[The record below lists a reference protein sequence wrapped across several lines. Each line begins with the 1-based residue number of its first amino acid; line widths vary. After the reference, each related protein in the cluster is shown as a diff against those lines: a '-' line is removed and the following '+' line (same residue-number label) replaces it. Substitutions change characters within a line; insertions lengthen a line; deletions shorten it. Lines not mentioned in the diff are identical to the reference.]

1 MKALANCEQG
11 LSEEQKLQ
19 ARTNIGAI
27 GGVKVTD
34 SSGTTELVP
43 DANGK
48 VTVDLTNAGKV
59 QSDWD
64 ETNDVEPSYIRN
76 KPNLSGFATK
86 TELTE
91 GLAGKQNTLTAG
103 DNIVI
108 NGDTIS
114 ATAEPQ
120 QQADWAQTDSSA
132 VDYIKNKP
140 TLATVATTGSYND
153 LTDKPSI
160 PAAQV
165 QSDWNQTDNTQV
177 DYIKNKPAQMETKPL
192 VAGTN
197 MEFVSASDSVT
208 INTTATK
215 VVTRA
220 YPYTTDV
227 PLASMGIY
235 NPGSTYGSVVQD
247 GAGNTI
253 GFLAPKHSGQP
264 DVNKVLTVVDDDG
277 FKLEWVDAQSGLFVA
292 LWDGVSGTKTTF
304 SDVFQ
309 AYQAGKAVILK
320 WKDGATAYD
329 YAVLSKITLT
339 YAVFTQLRANE
350 TASVPNNTHNA
361 YTVLLKDDDSYTFQ
375 NVRLNVSAGA
385 NVNIADSQS
394 SDTKE
399 IAVPSVVKY
408 DSPMMVDDYSTT
420 EKYTPYWTVCGGHM
434 QLRMH
439 IRSMTGSNTDS
450 VETICIKSPNSRPYY
465 FNATFYSSDPSI
477 APYSVGQYVSD
488 GSEVD
493 SGSWNNT
500 MGFSAGLVG
509 YLANEKIVIDVW
521 YAYKSNPSLSNDW
534 RHAQITLMKNHD
546 AQKIYGACEYDSDV

>member
-11 LSEEQKLQ
+11 LSNEQKLQ

-64 ETNDVEPSYIRN
+64 ETNPIEPSYIQN

-140 TLATVATTGSYND
+140 T
-153 LTDKPSI
+153 I

-177 DYIKNKPAQMETKPL
+177 DYIKNKPAPMQTQPL

-197 MEFVSASDSVT
+197 MEFVSASDRVT

-215 VVTRA
+215 VVTLTS
-220 YPYTTDV
+220 PYTTDV
-227 PLASMGIY
+227 PLARMGIY
-235 NPGSTYGSVVQD
+235 NPGSSYGSVVKD
-247 GAGNTI
+247 GAGETI
-253 GFLAPKHSGQP
+253 GFLAPKHSGQS
-264 DVNKVLTVVDDDG
+264 DVNKVLTVVDDNG
-277 FKLEWVDAQSGLFVA
+277 YKMEWVDAQSGMFVA
-292 LWDGVSGTKTTF
+292 LWDGVSGTKTSF
-304 SDVFQ
+304 SAVSQ
-309 AYQAGKAVILK
+309 AYQAGKAVMLK

-329 YAVLSKITLT
+329 YAVLSKITST

-350 TASVPNNTHNA
+350 TANVPNNTHNA

-385 NVNIADSQS
+385 NVSVSDSQS

-408 DSPMMVDDYSTT
+408 DLPMMVDDWSTT
-420 EKYTPYWTVCGGHM
+420 EKYSSYWTICGGHM

-439 IRSMTGSNTDS
+439 MRAMTGDNTDS
-450 VETICIKSPNSRPYY
+450 IETVCIKSPNARPYF
-465 FNATFYSSDPSI
+465 FNATFYPGDSTI
-477 APYSVGQYVSD
+477 APYSVGQYVAD
-488 GSEVD
+488 GAEYD
-493 SGSWNNT
+493 SVRWDIT
-500 MGFSAGLVG
+500 MGFSAGCVG
-509 YLANEKIVIDVW
+509 YTANEKITIDVW
-521 YAYKSNPSLSNDW
+521 YPYKSNPSLSNDW
-534 RHAQITLMKNHD
+534 RHGRITLMKNHD
-546 AQKIYGACEYDSDV
+546 AQKIYGSCEYDSDV